1 MTGLLNLFQ
10 FTQLEV
16 FSEPHEQKYGQ
27 FNYCYLIEMHL
38 DKSLFVSC
46 SRMGP
51 TIGSSN
57 CNWVLKLILSC
68 LVLSQNHAFLGYQN
82 LMSCCF
88 RTVEITTFLECQK
101 HLSMQYNKL
110 FKVYFLSEKQILTTT
125 TFEFFDNSKI
135 QPTLTSVFSWFS
147 NSTHENAKIIHQ
159 YKEFI
164 VEHGKI

>member
-1 MTGLLNLFQ
+1 MW
-10 FTQLEV
+10 V
-16 FSEPHEQKYGQ
+16 W
-27 FNYCYLIEMHL
+27 
-38 DKSLFVSC
+38 
-46 SRMGP
+46 GP

-110 FKVYFLSEKQILTTT
+110 FKSPIFVQKIDSDNNILT
-125 TFEFFDNSKI
+125 SG
-135 QPTLTSVFSWFS
+135 FSWFS
-147 NSTHENAKIIHQ
+147 KSTHENAKIIHQ

-164 VEHGKI
+164 VEHGKIWQINLCSNHPFKVLFGNFFPPGFSSKWPFFQSVHG

>member
-1 MTGLLNLFQ
+1 
-10 FTQLEV
+10 
-16 FSEPHEQKYGQ
+16 
-27 FNYCYLIEMHL
+27 MHL

-46 SRMGP
+46 NRMGP
-51 TIGSSN
+51 AIGSSN

-110 FKVYFLSEKQILTTT
+110 FKK
-125 TFEFFDNSKI
+125 
-135 QPTLTSVFSWFS
+135 S
-147 NSTHENAKIIHQ
+147 NFCPKSRFWQHEHFWYNKTARLLEEIIHQ

-164 VEHGKI
+164 VEHGKIWQINLCSNHPFKVLFGNFFPPGFSSKWPFFNLFMANFF